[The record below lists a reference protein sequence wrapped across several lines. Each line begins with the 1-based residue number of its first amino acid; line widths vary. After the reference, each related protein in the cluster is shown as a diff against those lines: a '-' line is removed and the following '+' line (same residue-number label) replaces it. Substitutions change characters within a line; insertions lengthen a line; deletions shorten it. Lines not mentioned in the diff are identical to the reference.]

1 LITSECYRSHE
12 NTQVGIDVAS
22 APRQAGYIA
31 NYAENI
37 TGISLMHDEGTGGN
51 LNGGY
56 GIFPLFPLPPG
67 FSALDNS
74 STTQI
79 GIEDRKITRIEGSDS
94 T

>member
-1 LITSECYRSHE
+1 
-12 NTQVGIDVAS
+12 
-22 APRQAGYIA
+22 
-31 NYAENI
+31 
-37 TGISLMHDEGTGGN
+37 MHDEGTGGN